1 MIKKSTLAMAASLL
15 LYMGTTAVFAENAP
29 DNQIQIQTSNPA
41 QNFDNIKP
49 NTAFHG
55 QLEQMKEMQ
64 TRMQKSMDNAFNDP
78 IFKQSRF
85 NIDNLSIPDIDNS
98 DYPKIKYFKKDNNY
112 ITQFIIPGINK
123 KNIKIELK
131 NNILTVSGNEEK
143 TSQTTDN
150 NNNINNSSS
159 SYTNSF
165 TRAIKMPDDAD
176 TSKITTDYKNG
187 VLTITTPQKPESESK
202 TTIIPID

>member
-1 MIKKSTLAMAASLL
+1 MIKKTTLVMAASILV
-15 LYMGTTAVFAENAP
+15 YVGTTAVFAENAP
-29 DNQIQIQTSNPA
+29 DNQIQIQTSNPT
-41 QNFDNIKP
+41 QNIGNIKP
-49 NTAFHG
+49 NAAFHG

-78 IFKQSRF
+78 IFKQARF
-85 NIDNLSIPDIDNS
+85 NVDNLSIPDIDNS
-98 DYPKIKYFKKDNNY
+98 DYPMIKFFKKDNNY

-150 NNNINNSSS
+150 NISSS

-187 VLTITTPQKPESESK
+187 VLTITTPKKPESESK